1 MRVGALHRRF
11 CPDPVAGSVEGAWTG
26 ENLAL
31 RTSHHRA
38 NTVTHIHNEDS
49 MNNVFPVTWDDPA
62 DAELS
67 WEWGEGEGW
76 AGILAPLAADAAQ
89 GITEGFNDRYQRN
102 SLPLRSEC
110 RIIHGYA
117 YLAQRPLV
125 APSELPA
132 LYERIREIQ
141 RSEARHVREQW
152 DAVVL
157 PALLESY
164 TWIRS
169 RPIASAPLTEV
180 AVIWDEVWQQRVPQ
194 FGALHAMIT
203 PGALQSLQD
212 LADLYQALFE
222 QSPPGEGLKL
232 VQGLPNELQQ
242 VQRDLHLLAARARA
256 LPAVAELIL
265 HQPDQ
270 LLDSRDT
277 VEGGIEFTQALDAFL
292 TAHGHLGQPFFDLAL
307 PSWADEPLLL
317 LTEIRKRLLDSSED
331 PEKLRLRRAVE
342 AELLT
347 DEVRTRLRSRPA
359 ARRRFEETL
368 NVARKAGP
376 LSEGHNYWLDRM
388 AQAHLHRFAIQV
400 GQRLVQAH
408 VCADAHD
415 IFFLHADET
424 RAALQDPCDL
434 RDRIEQ
440 RRADHHQWQKVRP
453 PRYLGK
459 QPEQP
464 DAVDS
469 SMAAM
474 SGQIEPT
481 VLHGISASAGT
492 ARGPVRV
499 VLSPTDFG
507 CVQRGDVLVCATSNP
522 SWVPIFGIIQGL
534 IASTGG
540 ALSHAAVVAREFGV
554 PAVVGAGE
562 AVLHLRDGQLVEV
575 DGTAGEIRIL
585 E

>member
-1 MRVGALHRRF
+1 M
-11 CPDPVAGSVEGAWTG
+11 S
-26 ENLAL
+26 
-31 RTSHHRA
+31 
-38 NTVTHIHNEDS
+38 
-49 MNNVFPVTWDDPA
+49 NVFPVTWDDPA

-89 GITEGFNDRYQRN
+89 RITEGFNDRYQRN
-102 SLPLRSEC
+102 KLPLRSEC

-125 APSELPA
+125 PQTDLPA
-132 LYERIREIQ
+132 LYERIRELQ
-141 RSEARHVREQW
+141 RSEARHVRQQW
-152 DAVVL
+152 DEVVL

-164 TWIRS
+164 TWLRS
-169 RPIASAPLTEV
+169 RPVASAPLTEI
-180 AVIWDEVWQQRVPQ
+180 AVIWDEVWQHRVPQ

-242 VQRDLHLLAARARA
+242 VQRDLHLLAARARS
-256 LPAVAELIL
+256 LPAVADLIL
-265 HQPDQ
+265 HQPGR
-270 LLDSRDT
+270 LLDAPDT
-277 VEGGIEFTQALDAFL
+277 VAGGAEFAEALNAFL
-292 TAHGHLGQPFFDLAL
+292 AAHGHLGQPFFDLAL
-307 PSWADEPLLL
+307 PSWADEPILL
-317 LTEIRKRLLDSSED
+317 LTEIRKRLQDQSED
-331 PEKLRLRRAVE
+331 SEVLRLRRAVE
-342 AELLT
+342 AEMLT

-376 LSEGHNYWLDRM
+376 LSESHNYWLDRM
-388 AQAHLHRFAIQV
+388 AQAHLHRFALQV
-400 GQRLVQAH
+400 GHRLVKAD
-408 VCADAHD
+408 VCDAPHD

-424 RAALQDPCDL
+424 RAVLQEPCDL

-440 RRADHHQWQKVRP
+440 RRAVHQQWQTVRP

-459 QPEQP
+459 QPEQSTADGSTVAP
-464 DAVDS
+464 S
-469 SMAAM
+469 SQA
-474 SGQIEPT
+474 EPT

-492 ARGPVRV
+492 ARGRVRV
-499 VLSPTDFG
+499 VLSPNDFG
-507 CVQRGDVLVCATSNP
+507 CVQRGDVLVCTTSNP

-562 AVLHLRDGQLVEV
+562 AVLRLRDGQLVEV